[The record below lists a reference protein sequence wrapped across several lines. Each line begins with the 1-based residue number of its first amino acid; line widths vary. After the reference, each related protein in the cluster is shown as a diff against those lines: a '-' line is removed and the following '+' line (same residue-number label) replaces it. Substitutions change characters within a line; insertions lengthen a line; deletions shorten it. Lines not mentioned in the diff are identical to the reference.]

1 MADQNSSRIAIRFG
15 ASTSSGTKSTSRPTP
30 PTALGK
36 RSRPQFD
43 NEDDSD
49 GDEATDAQPE
59 AITHFGTNGAEFF
72 DNERTR
78 EDQAASDDRNNGSR
92 SRDSPGN
99 GSGEQL
105 ANTKKLDESNEEE
118 PLKFGLTVSK
128 KPKQG
133 EGGVEDIEEAEAVK
147 APKTADEEAMD
158 ALLGNDSKR
167 QRLLHRTE
175 DDAYRDAA
183 ADAPEVDDIAT
194 YDVFPVEGFGESLL
208 MGQGWDG
215 KKRGPEA
222 KEIKRRPNGMGLG
235 AKKLTAEEDL
245 GGWDSRGKRSDKKPR
260 LEDYR
265 RERDRESSKREDR
278 YRDSYKNE
286 RDRERE
292 RPRDRDRERE
302 RDRDRDRDS
311 YRHRDR
317 DRRR

>member
-15 ASTSSGTKSTSRPTP
+15 TSTSSGTKSTSRPTP

-36 RSRPQFD
+36 RSRPRFE
-43 NEDDSD
+43 NDSD

-72 DNERTR
+72 DDERTR
-78 EDQAASDDRNNGSR
+78 EVQAASDDRNNGSR
-92 SRDSPGN
+92 RRDSPAK

-105 ANTKKLDESNEEE
+105 ANKKVDEVKEEE
-118 PLKFGLTVSK
+118 PLQFGLTVSK
-128 KPKQG
+128 KLKQ
-133 EGGVEDIEEAEAVK
+133 EDGGVEDIEEAEAVK

-158 ALLGNDSKR
+158 ALLGNESKR

-208 MGQGWDG
+208 KGQGWDG

-222 KEIKRRPNGMGLG
+222 KEIKRRPTGMGLG

-245 GGWDSRGKRSDKKPR
+245 GGWDSRGKRGDRKPR

-292 RPRDRDRERE
+292 RPRDKDRERE